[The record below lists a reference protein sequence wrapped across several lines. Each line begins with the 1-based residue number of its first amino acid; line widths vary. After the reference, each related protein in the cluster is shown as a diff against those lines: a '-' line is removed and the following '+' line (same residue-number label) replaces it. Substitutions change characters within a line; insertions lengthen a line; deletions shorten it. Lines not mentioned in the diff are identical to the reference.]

1 MYIAISI
8 LIVIA
13 SILLT
18 IVVLVQ
24 NSKGGGLA
32 ANFASGN
39 QTFGVRQTADFLEKA
54 TWTLAITIIVLCVL
68 ATSFVSTGGSSLK
81 QNSIQERIEK
91 TAPVQGQPEF
101 PTSTPAQTTTAPAQT
116 TTSPAQTTT
125 APAQTTTQQGA
136 KTTPQQA
143 APVTSKQE
151 TKK

>member
-1 MYIAISI
+1 MYTVIAI

-54 TWTLAITIIVLCVL
+54 TWTLAISILVMCVL
-68 ATSFVSTGGSSLK
+68 ATAFVSTGASQRQSV
-81 QNSIQERIEK
+81 IQERLEN
-91 TAPVQGQPEF
+91 TSPFQGQPEF
-101 PTSTPAQTTTAPAQT
+101 PALPAPEQPQTPGDT
-116 TTSPAQTTT
+116 
-125 APAQTTTQQGA
+125 
-136 KTTPQQA
+136 
-143 APVTSKQE
+143 E
-151 TKK
+151 